1 MNTYIEYMV
10 KKDSTILDIIKR
22 VSIITLAFIIFFIF
36 MNVFPNIGFIL
47 SSITIILGYN
57 IYSSINIEYE
67 YTLLDSNI
75 DIEKIID
82 KKKRKTLASIDLN
95 NTMDFG
101 IYSDS
106 IKKFSKK
113 DYNKIIH
120 AYKNILSKDNFYITI
135 NHSKFGKTLVIFS
148 PTEDIISAIN
158 TAAKKRINI

>member
-82 KKKRKTLASIDLN
+82 KKKRKTLA
-95 NTMDFG
+95 
-101 IYSDS
+101 
-106 IKKFSKK
+106 
-113 DYNKIIH
+113 
-120 AYKNILSKDNFYITI
+120 
-135 NHSKFGKTLVIFS
+135 
-148 PTEDIISAIN
+148 
-158 TAAKKRINI
+158 

>member
-22 VSIITLAFIIFFIF
+22 VSIITLAFILFFIF

-75 DIEKIID
+75 DI
-82 KKKRKTLASIDLN
+82 
-95 NTMDFG
+95 
-101 IYSDS
+101 
-106 IKKFSKK
+106 
-113 DYNKIIH
+113 
-120 AYKNILSKDNFYITI
+120 
-135 NHSKFGKTLVIFS
+135 
-148 PTEDIISAIN
+148 
-158 TAAKKRINI
+158 